1 MPLPPRL
8 FHPLTDV
15 ATDWSVMPLDIVDWA
30 IGGLLEL
37 SLAAPPIKTDSSSTL
52 WGLVEIAGVD
62 VRELFLPRKEG
73 ETTVAIRRIREHGE
87 TEWRWISEPAGGLVI
102 AARDILI
109 TQAEVERFTNQ
120 FHPDRDARYGST
132 KQPSQPPPRTR
143 PAGPGAPPRYD
154 WDRFF
159 VEITR
164 RIYVQGLPRTQSELV
179 REMADWFYARGRPP
193 DESTIR
199 RKVALVWRELMR
211 VFAISIIPS
220 TLDFPFDFMT
230 VLL

>member
-15 ATDWSVMPLDIVDWA
+15 ANDWSVVPLDIVDWA

-37 SLAAPPIKTDSSSTL
+37 SLAAAPTKTDSGKTL
-52 WGLVEIAGVD
+52 FGLVEIAGAD
-62 VRELFLPRKEG
+62 VRQLFLPG
-73 ETTVAIRRIREHGE
+73 AVAETAVAIRRMREHGQ
-87 TEWRWISEPAGGLVI
+87 TEWQWISEPAAGLI
-102 AARDILI
+102 AALRDIFI
-109 TQAEVERFTNQ
+109 VQSEVESFAQRFGV
-120 FHPDRDARYGST
+120 DRDARYGNT

-164 RIYVQGLPRTQSELV
+164 RIFVHGLPRTQSELV
-179 REMADWFYARGRPP
+179 REMADWFHTRGRPP

-199 RKVALVWRELMR
+199 RKVALVWRELMGACALP
-211 VFAISIIPS
+211 FIPGYFEFIIDCS
-220 TLDFPFDFMT
+220 A